1 VTANG
6 APRFAPQAVSRD
18 KRFAA
23 EDEVGLFAG
32 RTRA

>member
-1 VTANG
+1 VTANE

-23 EDEVGLFAG
+23 KDDLN
-32 RTRA
+32 RL